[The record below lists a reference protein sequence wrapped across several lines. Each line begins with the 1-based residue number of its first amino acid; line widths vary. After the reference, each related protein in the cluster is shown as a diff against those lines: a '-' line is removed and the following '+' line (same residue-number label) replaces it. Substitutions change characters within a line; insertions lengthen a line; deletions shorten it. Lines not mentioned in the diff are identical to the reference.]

1 MTEIRL
7 YLGAHKTAT
16 THLQGIMLANRAPL
30 AAAGVKLSAP
40 QDVRREWLPAYFK
53 AVRALSD
60 TGEIPGD
67 LAEPLRAWMPATGDW
82 ILTEENIIGVPIE
95 LLNQPGIYPHAGK
108 RLATLRALFPE
119 ARLKLFFSV
128 RGYDGF
134 WRSMYSEIVR
144 NRGFLTF
151 EEFWKPKAFAKRS
164 WVDTVAKFAA
174 ELPQADIVLWK
185 FEDFGAVQDTAL
197 AQITGQADIAPMVA
211 AYKAEP
217 TRPSLSQKALQVLG
231 DIVPVVGREQGLKLT
246 ERINNHYAVAAG
258 HAPFQPFDADQVAEM
273 RAAYARD
280 LATIRER
287 FPAVQ
292 WLEPAPAAEK
302 VG

>member
-16 THLQGIMLANRAPL
+16 THLQGIMLANRDRL
-30 AAAGVKLSAP
+30 AGLGVKLSAP
-40 QDVRREWLPAYFK
+40 QDVRREWLPLYFK
-53 AVRALSD
+53 AVRALVE
-60 TGEIPGD
+60 TGAIPED
-67 LAEPLRAWMPATGDW
+67 LSAPLRAWMPGTGDW

-95 LLNQPGIYPHAGK
+95 LLNQPGIYPHAAR
-108 RLATLRALFPE
+108 RLATLRALFPD
-119 ARLKLFFSV
+119 ARLQLYFSV

-144 NRGFLTF
+144 NRGFLPF
-151 EEFWKPKAFAKRS
+151 AEFWKPEVFARRS
-164 WVDTVAKFAA
+164 WVDTVANFASV
-174 ELPQADIVLWK
+174 LPEEYIVLWK
-185 FEDFGAVQDTAL
+185 FEDFGAIQDEAL
-197 AQITGQADIAPMVA
+197 ARITGQADTAPMVA

-231 DIVPVVGREQGLKLT
+231 DIVPVIGREEGLKLT
-246 ERINNHYAVAAG
+246 ERINDHYAVAAG

-292 WLEPAPAAEK
+292 WLEPASAAQK
-302 VG
+302 AG

>member
-16 THLQGIMLANRAPL
+16 THLQGIMLANRDRL
-30 AAAGVKLSAP
+30 AEAGVKLSAP
-40 QDVRREWLPAYFK
+40 QDLRREWVPGYFH
-53 AVRALSD
+53 AVRALVE
-60 TGEIPGD
+60 TGTIPD
-67 LAEPLRAWMPATGDW
+67 NLAAPLREWLPATGDW

-119 ARLKLFFSV
+119 ARIRLFFSV
-128 RGYDGF
+128 RSYDGF

-144 NRGFLTF
+144 NRGFLPF
-151 EEFWKPKAFAKRS
+151 ETFWKPMAFAKRS
-164 WVDTVAKFAA
+164 WVKTVASFADH
-174 ELPQADIVLWK
+174 LPQEDIVLWK
-185 FEDFGAVQDTAL
+185 FEDFGAVQDAAL

-231 DIVPVVGREQGLKLT
+231 DIVPVIGREQGLKLT
-246 ERINNHYAVAAG
+246 ERINSHYSVAAG
-258 HAPFQPFDADQVAEM
+258 HAPFQPFSSELVAEM

-280 LATIRER
+280 LTRIREQ
-287 FPAVQ
+287 FSAVQ
-292 WLEPAPAAEK
+292 WLKPAATADK